1 MGYTNGAHTL
11 IIIEKHEPNTRKGG
25 AAYAVLYME
34 LILIS
39 DSRLKIMLTAED
51 MRLHGITCDT
61 LDKSSITSRKAF
73 WNILDEAKLQTGFD
87 PAGSKLFV
95 QMYPSKT
102 GGCELFVTRLG
113 SKDPAD
119 KDKRKP
125 NDLLAQSVLSPPRN
139 PFYTDAEQCI
149 YAFDE
154 MNDLLLG
161 CRHLSALDDPPL
173 ARAYADEQQRRFY
186 LVLGAD
192 APILAEYNGTR
203 CRPRDFAYIEE
214 HCRLFCA
221 DAIPLLSPFAP

>member
-1 MGYTNGAHTL
+1 
-11 IIIEKHEPNTRKGG
+11 
-25 AAYAVLYME
+25 ME

-39 DSRLKIMLTAED
+39 DSKLKIMLSAED

-61 LDKSSITSRKAF
+61 LDKGSITSRKAF
-73 WNILDEAKLQTGFD
+73 WNIMDEAKLQTGFD

-113 SKDPAD
+113 SKSTDTKVRRSQAVPISE
-119 KDKRKP
+119 
-125 NDLLAQSVLSPPRN
+125 SVLTPPHN

-154 MNDLLLG
+154 MNELLLG
-161 CRHLSALDDPPL
+161 CRRLSALGDPPA
-173 ARAYADEQQRRFY
+173 ARAYADEERHRFY
-186 LVLGAD
+186 LVLAAD

-221 DAIPLLSPFAP
+221 DAIPLLSPLAP